1 MKVTPTLITIAVV
14 SSVVLS
20 AVGITILVTQ
30 RSGWDIASGVLV
42 INFSLLMLTG
52 MIIGAVALH
61 RAYRERQLQTD
72 FVSKVSH
79 ELRTPLASIRLFVD
93 TLQQGGMEEA
103 EQQQCLA
110 AISSETSRLTRLI
123 ERLLTWGR
131 MESGRRTY
139 QLRPERTDTLV
150 AEALAQM
157 ESQIRES
164 GVEVQLELCEPA
176 PAVRADRPA
185 MVETLLNLMRNA
197 VKYGGAGGVLIVRVR
212 RDGKRALIDVQD
224 HGPGIPR
231 TEHRRVFDKFYRGD
245 AVQGASTVA
254 GHGLGLAMARHV
266 VRAHRGNI
274 RIESRVGEGACFTV
288 DLPIIPAE
296 EALEV
301 PEG

>member
-14 SSVVLS
+14 STVVLS

-42 INFSLLMLTG
+42 IIFSLFMLTG

-61 RAYRERQLQTD
+61 RAYRDRALQTD
-72 FVSKVSH
+72 FVSKVNH

-93 TLQQGGMEEA
+93 TLQQGGMDDA
-103 EQQQCLA
+103 ERQQCLA
-110 AISSETSRLTRLI
+110 AIASETSRLTRLI
-123 ERLLTWGR
+123 ERLLDWGR
-131 MESGRRTY
+131 MESGRRVFE
-139 QLRPERTDTLV
+139 LRPERVDTLV

-164 GVEVQLELCEPA
+164 GVEVHLDLCDPA
-176 PAVRADRPA
+176 PAVRADRNA

-197 VKYGGAGGVLIVRVR
+197 VKYGGAGGVLDVRVR
-212 RDGKRALIDVQD
+212 SEGRRALIDVID
-224 HGPGIPR
+224 KGPGIPR
-231 TEHRRVFDKFYRGD
+231 SERSKVFDKFYRGS
-245 AVQGASTVA
+245 AVRDTSALP

-266 VRAHRGNI
+266 VKAHRG
-274 RIESRVGEGACFTV
+274 RVRLDSREGEGTRFTV
-288 DLPIIPAE
+288 DLPQIPIE
-296 EALEV
+296 QALEV

>member
-20 AVGITILVTQ
+20 AVGITILITQ

-93 TLQQGGMEEA
+93 TLEA
-103 EQQQCLA
+103 GEMDEDERRQCLA
-110 AISSETSRLTRLI
+110 AISSETSRLTRVI

-131 MESGRRTY
+131 MEAGRKLY
-139 QLRPERTDTLV
+139 ELRPERADTLV

-164 GVEVQLELCEPA
+164 GVEVELEICEPS
-176 PAVRADRPA
+176 PAVLADRNA
-185 MVETLLNLMRNA
+185 VVETLLNLMRNA
-197 VKYGGAGGVLIVRVR
+197 VKYGGSGGVLIIRVR
-212 RDGKRALIDVQD
+212 SDGKRALIDVED

-231 TEHRRVFDKFYRGD
+231 SELRRVFDKFYRGD
-245 AVQGASTVA
+245 AVRETRTLA

-266 VRAHRGNI
+266 VKAHRGTI
-274 RIESRVGEGACFTV
+274 RLDSRVGHGARFTV
-288 DLPIIPAE
+288 DLPVIPGE
-296 EALEV
+296 RALEV

>member
-1 MKVTPTLITIAVV
+1 VKVTPTLITIAVV
-14 SSVVLS
+14 STVVLS
-20 AVGITILVTQ
+20 AVGITILITQ

-72 FVSKVSH
+72 FVSKVNH

-93 TLQQGGMEEA
+93 TLEQGEMDEGERR
-103 EQQQCLA
+103 QCLS
-110 AISSETSRLTRLI
+110 AISSETSRLTSLI
-123 ERLLTWGR
+123 ERLLDWGR
-131 MESGRRTY
+131 MESGRRVY
-139 QLRPERTDTLV
+139 ELRPERVDTLV

-164 GVEVQLELCEPA
+164 GVEVDLELCEPA
-176 PAVRADRPA
+176 PAVRADRNA

-197 VKYGGAGGVLIVRVR
+197 VKYGGVGGVMVVRVR
-212 RDGKRALIDVQD
+212 REGKRALVDVIDR
-224 HGPGIPR
+224 GPGIPR
-231 TEHRRVFDKFYRGD
+231 SDQRRVFDKFYRGSAARD
-245 AVQGASTVA
+245 TSALP

-266 VRAHRGNI
+266 VKAHKGVVRLDSS
-274 RIESRVGEGACFTV
+274 EGEGARFTV
-288 DLPIIPAE
+288 DLPIIPSE
-296 EALEV
+296 QALEV

>member
-14 SSVVLS
+14 STVVLS

-42 INFSLLMLTG
+42 IIFSLFMLTG

-61 RAYRERQLQTD
+61 RSSRERQLQTD
-72 FVSKVSH
+72 FVSKVNH

-93 TLQQGGMEEA
+93 TLEQGDMGEE
-103 EQQQCLA
+103 ERQQCLA

-123 ERLLTWGR
+123 ERLLDWGR
-131 MESGRRTY
+131 MESGRRVY
-139 QLRPERTDTLV
+139 ELRPERVDTLV

-164 GVEVQLELCEPA
+164 GVEVSLELCEPC
-176 PAVRADRPA
+176 PAVRADRDA
-185 MVETLLNLMRNA
+185 LVETLLNLMRNA
-197 VKYGGAGGVLIVRVR
+197 VKYGGGGGVIEVRVR
-212 RDGKRALIDVQD
+212 VEGKRALIDVIDQ
-224 HGPGIPR
+224 GPGIPR
-231 TEHRRVFDKFYRGD
+231 GELRRVFDKFYRGS
-245 AVQGASTVA
+245 AVRDTSALP

-266 VRAHRGNI
+266 VKAHRG
-274 RIESRVGEGACFTV
+274 RVLLESREGEGARFTV
-288 DLPIIPAE
+288 DLPAIPTE
-296 EALEV
+296 QALEV

>member
-1 MKVTPTLITIAVV
+1 VKVTPTVITIAVV
-14 SSVVLS
+14 STVVLS
-20 AVGITILVTQ
+20 AVGITILITQ

-72 FVSKVSH
+72 FVSKVNH

-93 TLQQGGMEEA
+93 TLEQGEMDQDERRL
-103 EQQQCLA
+103 CLA
-110 AISSETSRLTRLI
+110 AISSETSRLTSLI
-123 ERLLTWGR
+123 ERLLDWGR
-131 MESGRRTY
+131 MESGRRVY
-139 QLRPERTDTLV
+139 ELRPERVDTLV

-164 GVEVQLELCEPA
+164 GVEVELELCEPA
-176 PAVRADRPA
+176 PAVRADRNA

-197 VKYGGAGGVLIVRVR
+197 VKYGGVGGVMVVRVR
-212 RDGKRALIDVQD
+212 QEGKRALVDVIDR
-224 HGPGIPR
+224 GPGIPR
-231 TEHRRVFDKFYRGD
+231 GDQRRVFDKFYRGS
-245 AVQGASTVA
+245 AVRDTSALP

-266 VRAHRGNI
+266 VKAHKGAVRLD
-274 RIESRVGEGACFTV
+274 SREGEGACFTV
-288 DLPIIPAE
+288 DLPLIPSE
-296 EALEV
+296 QALEV

>member
-1 MKVTPTLITIAVV
+1 MNVTPAIIIVAVV
-14 SSVVLS
+14 STVVLS
-20 AVGITILVTQ
+20 AVGIMILVTQ

-42 INFSLLMLTG
+42 LNFTLLMLTG
-52 MIIGAVALH
+52 MIIGAVALG
-61 RAYRERQLQTD
+61 RAYRDRQLQTD

-93 TLQQGGMEEA
+93 TLEQGGVDED
-103 EQQQCLA
+103 EQRQCLA

-131 MESGRRTY
+131 MESGRRIY
-139 QLRPERTDTLV
+139 ELRPERVDTLL

-164 GVEVQLELCEPA
+164 GVEVQLELCDPV

-185 MVETLLNLMRNA
+185 LVETLLNLLRNA
-197 VKYGGAGGVLIVRVR
+197 VKYGGSGGVVVVRVR
-212 RDGKRALIDVQD
+212 REGRRVNIDVED
-224 HGPGIPR
+224 RGPGIPR
-231 TEHRRVFDKFYRGD
+231 SELRRVFDKFYRGS
-245 AVQGASTVA
+245 AVRDTRSLA

-266 VRAHRGNI
+266 VRAHRGQI
-274 RIESRVGEGACFTV
+274 RLESREGEGARFTV
-288 DLPIIPAE
+288 DLPVIPSE
-296 EALEV
+296 QALEV

>member
-1 MKVTPTLITIAVV
+1 MKVTPALIILAVV
-14 SSVVLS
+14 STVVLS
-20 AVGITILVTQ
+20 AVGIIILVTQ
-30 RSGWDIASGVLV
+30 RSGWDIAWGVLV
-42 INFSLLMLTG
+42 LNFTLLMLTG

-61 RAYRERQLQTD
+61 RAYNDRQLQTD

-93 TLQQGGMEEA
+93 TLESGEMDEDERR
-103 EQQQCLA
+103 QCLS

-131 MESGRRTY
+131 MEAGRRIY
-139 QLRPERTDTLV
+139 ELRPERADTLV

-164 GVEVQLELCEPA
+164 GVEVQLEVCDPA

-185 MVETLLNLMRNA
+185 LVETLLNLMRNA
-197 VKYGGAGGVLIVRVR
+197 VKYGGAGGVLMVRVR
-212 RDGKRALIDVQD
+212 TEGKRALIDVED
-224 HGPGIPR
+224 RGPGIPR
-231 TEHRRVFDKFYRGD
+231 SELRRVFDKFYRGTAVRD
-245 AVQGASTVA
+245 ARPLA

-266 VRAHRGNI
+266 VKAHRGKI
-274 RIESRVGEGACFTV
+274 RLVSREGEGACFTV
-288 DLPIIPAE
+288 DLPVIPTE